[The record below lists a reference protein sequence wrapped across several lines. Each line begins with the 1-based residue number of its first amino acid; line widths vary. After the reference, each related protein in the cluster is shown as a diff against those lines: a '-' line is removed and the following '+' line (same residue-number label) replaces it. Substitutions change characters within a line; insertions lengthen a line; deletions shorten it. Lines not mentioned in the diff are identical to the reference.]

1 MALALIILGFGFL
14 IFVHE
19 SGHFLAAKWAGIR
32 TEVFAIGMG
41 TAVVSWRKGIGFT
54 WGSTHRRVV
63 EKAGKSPRDLS
74 QKELDRLGIGSTEYS
89 LRWLPIG
96 GFVKMLGQDDADPNY
111 VSQDEGSYNV
121 CPIGKRMVVV
131 SAGVAANIV
140 LAVGLFIVAFMIGV
154 QAALPVVGDVVRDM
168 PAATAEA
175 VNAEALGISTPGLQ
189 PGDIVKRVD
198 GKPIR
203 TFSDLRIAAAMAKPG
218 QVLSIEVRRPG
229 VSEPLE
235 FRIQPEKSASGL
247 LGIGVDPGRSTT
259 LLQDDKDGSLQEYLV
274 RINLA
279 QAGVAPGMS
288 ILSAA
293 GRPVDTFEQF
303 QVIVEELDGEPVPT
317 QWSVLDKEGKPT
329 GAPIAAEVA
338 AVLRYQI
345 MWYVEPFPDVDQN
358 VETGLLGLTPLVR
371 IADVHRGPNREV
383 LRVGDVILRV
393 GTLDGPRSA
402 QFRQEL
408 ARRRGGEIDLLL
420 LRDGREIE
428 VTAEIDRKGYLNVAI
443 DQAWDQPI
451 IADPMSRLRI
461 TTSANGD
468 SRTVDSPVAGLL
480 LRGRTRLDAVNDT
493 PVTDWPSFAQA
504 LRSQTRTAYDE
515 GEPASVSLTVTH
527 PTPGRETE
535 TVTLRLT
542 ADDVV
547 ELNQLAWVS
556 ELPGAFFEPTYTLL
570 SAGGNPLRAA
580 RMGFEETWKVV
591 VMTYLTID
599 RLIRGSVGVDQVR
612 GPVGIV
618 DIGVQVADRGMTYL
632 VFFLGIISVN
642 LAVINFLPIPIVDG
656 GLFLFLI
663 YEKLKGRPPPLAFQ
677 NVTTIVG
684 VTLIAT
690 MLLVVTWND
699 LMRLMG

>member
-1 MALALIILGFGFL
+1 MAILLIILGFGFL
-14 IFVHE
+14 IFIHE

-41 TAVVSWRKGIGFT
+41 TAVCSWRKGIGFC

-63 EKAGKSPRDLS
+63 KKAGKTPRDLS

-96 GFVKMLGQDDADPNY
+96 GFVKMLGQDDADPSY
-111 VSQDEGSYNV
+111 VSEEDGSYNV

-140 LAVGLFIVAFMIGV
+140 LAIGMFVVAFMIGV
-154 QAALPVVGDVVRDM
+154 QAAQPVIGEVGRTM
-168 PAATAEA
+168 PAGTAVA

-189 PGDIVKRVD
+189 PGDRVTHID
-198 GKPIR
+198 GKPVR

-218 QVLSIEVRRPG
+218 QVLSIQVQRTG
-229 VSEPLE
+229 LSEPLE
-235 FRIQPEKSASGL
+235 FRIEPEKFAGGL
-247 LGIGVDPGRSTT
+247 LSIGVDPGRSTS
-259 LLQDDKDGSLQEYLV
+259 LLEDDKDGSLQEYLD
-274 RINLA
+274 RLGLA
-279 QAGVAPGMS
+279 EKGVAPGMR

-303 QVIVEELDGEPVPT
+303 QAIINELDGEPVPT
-317 QWSVLDKEGKPT
+317 RWSAQDKHGRPT
-329 GAPIAAEVA
+329 GTPIAAVIA
-338 AVLRYQI
+338 AVPTYQI
-345 MWYVEPFPDVDQN
+345 MRYTQPIPDVDQT
-358 VETGLLGLTPLVR
+358 VETGLLGLTPLVL
-371 IADVHRGPNREV
+371 ILDVHRGPNREV
-383 LRVGDVILRV
+383 LRVGDVILRA

-408 ARRRGGEIDLLL
+408 ARRRGGEIDMVL

-428 VTAEIDRKGYLNVAI
+428 VTADIDRKGFLNI
-443 DQAWDQPI
+443 GIGLAWDQPI
-451 IADPMSRLRI
+451 IANPMSRLR
-461 TTSANGD
+461 TTSADGETK
-468 SRTVDSPVAGLL
+468 TVDSPVAGLL
-480 LRGRTRLDAVNDT
+480 LRGRSRLNSVNGT
-493 PVTDWPSFAQA
+493 PVTDWPSFTKA
-504 LRSQTRTAYDE
+504 LRSHTRAASAA
-515 GEPASVSLTVTH
+515 GEPVEVSLTVTH

-535 TVTLRLT
+535 MVRLRLT
-542 ADDVV
+542 AQEVA
-547 ELNQLAWVS
+547 ELNQLGWVS
-556 ELPGAFFEPTYTLL
+556 ELPGVFFESMHMML
-570 SAGGNPLRAA
+570 SAGGNPLRAIK
-580 RMGFEETWKVV
+580 MGFQETWKVV

-599 RLIRGSVGVDQVR
+599 RLVRGSVGVEQVR

-618 DIGVQVADRGMTYL
+618 DIGVQVADRGVTYL

-663 YEKLKGRPPPLAFQ
+663 YEKLKGRPPSLWFQ
-677 NVTTIVG
+677 NASTILG

-699 LMRLMG
+699 LMRLVG